1 MKDSRLSS
9 KGLDRVTLP
18 KKDLLHSHST
28 TTKGTGSRHFGTL
41 MEKHTEDRKHYRVD
55 LKDSLKKA
63 EIPFFVKVP
72 SSRHLSPARPG
83 EKPSLLNHS
92 TSLGSKTGITKR
104 SSSLLANDYN
114 PRKETKPSH
123 SPKFT
128 KKSLKHTHLDAHS
141 IVASQKNLLL
151 MKDKPEISR
160 FSPQKRS
167 QKKTPMRAQDTS
179 PIQTI
184 SFRGNLSNESPS
196 RQRQKQSEPGYQRDK
211 FDHYLQ
217 QADQAIVKAS
227 NRRPSHRS
235 LSKEQKEVGISD
247 IVKDIVASTSARHD
261 AADLHKKNVELKMQ
275 KDELLGKI
283 YQNSTFT
290 GHVPRKSTTPSRA
303 SYRNTDFSIEN
314 DKEPHKPRESLSKA
328 EPPQIPIRY
337 SSNDASY
344 LHAEMSNSHKLNESL
359 SSQQLMY
366 SKNQNLLT
374 MESTLGD
381 LIGNGKANGSRSPFR
396 RENYLEGRI
405 ESMEKYF
412 DQREVARLQEALE
425 AKSKDM
431 QLILTHLE
439 QEKIQNE
446 RKNN

>member
-1 MKDSRLSS
+1 MERETVPNICRQIDFTKNRNTSTSPDLQAGNRKDTQVYYLGAKAGSSRPHYPRNPNITHDPKNSNGSSHKKRGTPMKDSRLSS

-196 RQRQKQSEPGYQRDK
+196 RQRQKQSEPVYQREK

-217 QADQAIVKAS
+217 QAD
-227 NRRPSHRS
+227 
-235 LSKEQKEVGISD
+235 
-247 IVKDIVASTSARHD
+247 
-261 AADLHKKNVELKMQ
+261 
-275 KDELLGKI
+275 
-283 YQNSTFT
+283 
-290 GHVPRKSTTPSRA
+290 
-303 SYRNTDFSIEN
+303 
-314 DKEPHKPRESLSKA
+314 
-328 EPPQIPIRY
+328 
-337 SSNDASY
+337 
-344 LHAEMSNSHKLNESL
+344 
-359 SSQQLMY
+359 
-366 SKNQNLLT
+366 
-374 MESTLGD
+374 
-381 LIGNGKANGSRSPFR
+381 
-396 RENYLEGRI
+396 
-405 ESMEKYF
+405 
-412 DQREVARLQEALE
+412 
-425 AKSKDM
+425 
-431 QLILTHLE
+431 
-439 QEKIQNE
+439 
-446 RKNN
+446 